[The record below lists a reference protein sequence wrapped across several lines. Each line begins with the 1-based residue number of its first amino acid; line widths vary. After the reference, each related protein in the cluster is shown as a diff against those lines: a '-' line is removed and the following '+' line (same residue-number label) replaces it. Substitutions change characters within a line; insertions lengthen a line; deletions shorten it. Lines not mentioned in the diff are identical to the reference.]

1 MSDDSHSNSDDDIN
15 DEIDCGWMTEF
26 KKLEESYEEFYKEP
40 PSTVKLYFLFI
51 DSGGEAKSIKR
62 DNVKLDKNSILTK
75 DKIIDVMFR
84 NNPAGS
90 MTEKYNLKTILQY
103 NFTIDAENI
112 YNVINKDDYQ
122 NEYLRKYSYV
132 QDIKFNNTIKA
143 FHSVNSLFF
152 ILKMERKGDNHT
164 RKCRYTGA
172 STGILAKK
180 HRFHKTRRILGKK
193 CI

>member
-15 DEIDCGWMTEF
+15 GEIDCGWMTEF
-26 KKLEESYEEFYKEP
+26 KKLEESYEEFYKGP
-40 PSTVKLYFLFI
+40 PSSAKLYFLFI
-51 DSGGEAKSIKR
+51 GSDGEAKSIKR
-62 DNVKLDKNSILTK
+62 DTVKLDKNSILTK
-75 DKIIDVMFR
+75 DKIIDVIFR

-152 ILKMERKGDNHT
+152 ILKMERKGNNPT
-164 RKCRYTGA
+164 RKCRYTA
-172 STGILAKK
+172 LRNDNLVKK